1 MVCSR
6 ASGILLHPTS
16 LPSRFGIGDLGSEA
30 YRFVDFLEAS
40 DQKIWQILP
49 LGPVGYG
56 NSPYMCYLAMA
67 GNPLLIDLD
76 ALCRQ
81 NLIAIEEIAYPPS
94 FPPDR
99 VDYDLVRSYKM
110 PLLRKAY
117 ERFQASATPAQT
129 AAFQTFCQ
137 STASWLD
144 DYALYVAFKQHFGE
158 LGWFEW
164 PEPIAKRDPVEL
176 EKWRSKLV
184 DDIEFCRYL
193 QYEFHA
199 QWSALKHYANDR
211 GIEIFGDIP
220 IYVAQDSADVWAHSE
235 IFCLDPETG
244 LPTEMSGV
252 PPDYFSETGQL
263 WGNPV
268 YKWDVLQ
275 KTGFDWWIQRFQAI
289 LEYVD
294 LIRIDHFRG
303 FESYWSVPGGEET
316 AMNGV
321 WVEAP
326 GREFFLKLREKL
338 GELPI
343 IAEDLGIITPEVEA
357 LRDEFGFPGMK
368 ILHFAFDS
376 GSGNPYLPY
385 NYRTPNCVVYTGTH
399 DNNTTIGWY
408 EERGEDQNQWVWNYL
423 GCSRGEGVHWDL
435 IRLALA
441 SVADRAIF
449 PMQDLLGL
457 GADSRMN
464 APGKATGNWDWQMR
478 PNSLGNDLIGRLRF
492 YTGIYGR
499 TPNRP
504 SPPDDREDTHSLG

>member
-1 MVCSR
+1 MVFSR

-30 YRFVDFLEAS
+30 YRFIDFLVAS
-40 DQKIWQILP
+40 EQTIWQILP

-56 NSPYMCYLAMA
+56 NSPYMCYSAMA

-76 ALCRQ
+76 SLCRQ
-81 NLIAIEEIAYPPS
+81 NLLTIDEIAYPPS
-94 FPPDR
+94 FPLDR
-99 VDYDLVRSYKM
+99 VDYDRVHSYKM
-110 PLLRKAY
+110 PLLRNAY
-117 ERFQASATPAQT
+117 ERFQASATPEQT

-137 STASWLD
+137 NTASWLD
-144 DYALYVAFKQHFGE
+144 DYALYVAFKHHFDN

-164 PEPIAKRDPVEL
+164 PEPIAKRDPTEL
-176 EKWRSKLV
+176 ANWRGQLV
-184 DDIEFCRYL
+184 DEIDFCRYL

-199 QWSALKHYANDR
+199 QWSALKRYANDR

-244 LPTEMSGV
+244 LPAEMSGV

-275 KTGFDWWIQRFQAI
+275 KTGFNWWIQRFQAI

-321 WVEAP
+321 WVDAP
-326 GREFFLKLREKL
+326 GREFFLKLREEL

-376 GSGNPYLPY
+376 GRDNPYLPY
-385 NYRTPNCVVYTGTH
+385 NYRTPNSVVYTGTH

-423 GCSRGEGVHWDL
+423 GCSRGEGVNWDL

-457 GADSRMN
+457 GADARMN

-478 PNSLGNDLIGRLRF
+478 PDVLGEDLIGRLRF
-492 YTGIYGR
+492 YTSIYGR
-499 TPNRP
+499 SLVRP
-504 SPPDDREDTHSLG
+504 SELKESNEQES